1 MQNRELILELL
12 SKIEQEKDVKI
23 IFAIESG
30 SRLWGMASEDS
41 DFDVRFIY
49 VHPLNHYLTVFDLK
63 NDTID
68 QMIDKNMDMVGWDIR
83 KYLRLL
89 AKSNPTAMEW
99 LASDQIYMGEERKE
113 LFREFLNYINPIALF
128 EHYVSMAKSNWT
140 RYIEPY
146 DQVVIKKYLYVLRA
160 LINSLYVLE
169 KQQQP
174 FSNIEKTLE
183 YVSISENVKNGFLE
197 LIKQKRKG
205 FEVKEGG
212 RIKELDVF
220 IKQFMDSL
228 EEKRLQIMKLKL
240 EKLDKIRYD
249 EIFQNILNKLYS

>member
-1 MQNRELILELL
+1 MQNSELILELL
-12 SKIEQEKDVKI
+12 FKIEQEKNVKI
-23 IFAIESG
+23 VFAIESG
-30 SRLWGMASEDS
+30 SRLWGMASDDS
-41 DFDVRFIY
+41 DFDVRFVYI
-49 VHPLNHYLTVFDLK
+49 HPMNYYLTVFELK
-63 NDTID
+63 NNTIEK
-68 QMIDKNMDMVGWDIR
+68 MIDKNMDLVGWDIR

-99 LASDQIYMGEERKE
+99 LASDQIYMGEERKD
-113 LFREFLNYINPIALF
+113 LFIKFLNYINPIALF

-146 DQVVIKKYLYVLRA
+146 EQVIIKKYLYVLRA

-183 YVSISENVKNGFLE
+183 YVSIPKNIKIGFLE
-197 LIKQKRKG
+197 LIEQKRKG
-205 FEVKEGG
+205 FEVKEGN
-212 RIKELDVF
+212 RIHVLDGF
-220 IKQFMDSL
+220 IKQFMDNL
-228 EEKRLQIMKLKL
+228 EEKRIQIMKLKF

-249 EIFQNILNKLYS
+249 ILFQNILNDLCS